1 MSKVQ
6 AQHKVLGVLGGGQ
19 LGSMMLDPIHRL
31 GLQARF
37 MDPDPLAPVAMRFPS
52 AVCAPFSDAQAVLDF
67 GRGCDVLTYELE
79 AVHAGALTQLE
90 GEGIEVWHRPEILA
104 LLQNKISQ
112 KEFYVR
118 EGLPTAPFHSFER
131 LDELKAFW
139 RMPEGEMA
147 GLFHPSAVWKAA
159 RGGYD
164 GKGVQILD
172 SLEDLVNLPDTP
184 ALLEQK
190 IDIALE
196 LAVITVRDQKGN
208 IRCYDPCLMHFDPR
222 ANLVSRVMAGSSVET
237 EALLPNHLRSQAMEM
252 AAAVAEGLGTVGVL
266 AVEFLLDTQGR
277 LLVNESAPRPH
288 NSGHYTIEAAHC
300 SQFEQ
305 HIRAVMGW
313 PLGDTSLRSAAVM
326 VNLVGAEGF
335 RGPVVY
341 PGLDQVLSLPGVF
354 VHLYGK
360 AETRPFRK
368 MGHVTV
374 VHPDLAVANQIADR
388 VEACLRIEA
397 ANGLEPSNF
406 L

>member
-1 MSKVQ
+1 
-6 AQHKVLGVLGGGQ
+6 
-19 LGSMMLDPIHRL
+19 
-31 GLQARF
+31 
-37 MDPDPLAPVAMRFPS
+37 MRFPS

-79 AVHAGALTQLE
+79 AVHAGALAQLE

-139 RMPEGEMA
+139 RMG
-147 GLFHPSAVWKAA
+147 
-159 RGGYD
+159 
-164 GKGVQILD
+164 

-222 ANLVSRVMAGSSVET
+222 ANLVSRVMAGSAVET

-252 AAAVAEGLGTVGVL
+252 AAAVADGLGTVGVL

-397 ANGLEPSNF
+397 GN
-406 L
+406 

>member
-1 MSKVQ
+1 
-6 AQHKVLGVLGGGQ
+6 
-19 LGSMMLDPIHRL
+19 
-31 GLQARF
+31 
-37 MDPDPLAPVAMRFPS
+37 
-52 AVCAPFSDAQAVLDF
+52 
-67 GRGCDVLTYELE
+67 
-79 AVHAGALTQLE
+79 
-90 GEGIEVWHRPEILA
+90 
-104 LLQNKISQ
+104 
-112 KEFYVR
+112 
-118 EGLPTAPFHSFER
+118 
-131 LDELKAFW
+131 
-139 RMPEGEMA
+139 
-147 GLFHPSAVWKAA
+147 
-159 RGGYD
+159 
-164 GKGVQILD
+164 
-172 SLEDLVNLPDTP
+172 
-184 ALLEQK
+184 
-190 IDIALE
+190 
-196 LAVITVRDQKGN
+196 
-208 IRCYDPCLMHFDPR
+208 
-222 ANLVSRVMAGSSVET
+222 
-237 EALLPNHLRSQAMEM
+237 MEM

-374 VHPDLAVANQIADR
+374 VHPDLTVANQIADR

-397 ANGLEPSNF
+397 AN
-406 L
+406 